1 MGRSSRILV
10 LSLVFTATPAVAQ
23 QHVPLVRAPTN
34 VMGVAARPHMIAP
47 RVATVPRLA
56 RPGIVAR
63 PRLVQRPGFGIRRAR
78 PNLAS
83 GYDFGEVGVLGVPGM
98 SLGALPQWPDTGME
112 PGLEPGV
119 IPAEVAPRPVC
130 PQIIKIGKGVRHKVK
145 TRVIYGPAQGC
156 VRVPTAR

>member
-1 MGRSSRILV
+1 MGRSSRILL

-23 QHVPLVRAPTN
+23 QHVPLVRVPTN

-47 RVATVPRLA
+47 RVAVPRLA
-56 RPGIVAR
+56 RPGLVAR
-63 PRLVQRPGFGIRRAR
+63 PRLVQRPGFGVRRPR

-98 SLGALPQWPDTGME
+98 TLGALPQWPE
-112 PGLEPGV
+112 AGLGPDMEPGV
-119 IPAEVAPRPVC
+119 IPAELAPPPVC

-145 TRVIYGPAQGC
+145 TRVIYGPARGC
-156 VRVPTAR
+156 VRFPAAR